1 MNIEEK
7 LKNLRCKLLT
17 MQLALESYE
26 DDNNSKTPLIEE
38 GNISLS
44 KFRDERLSMNDEE
57 QLEKSNEIIAIYNS
71 AFDLIGRDNFIFYED
86 GDINYIWKGGK
97 KMSKGNNRK

>member
-7 LKNLRCKLLT
+7 LKNLRCELLS

-26 DDNNSKTPLIEE
+26 DDNGTKTPLIEE
-38 GNISLS
+38 GHIALS
-44 KFRDERLSMNDEE
+44 KFRDERSLMNNEE

-71 AFDLIGRDNFIFYED
+71 AFNMIGRDNFIFYEN

-97 KMSKGNNRK
+97 NNEQR